1 MNFVKF
7 ICVVLLSFLT
17 TVSLGQDFKGG
28 IKAGFNLSQ
37 IDGDKLAGY
46 HKGGLIFGAY
56 VNRKLNSRLNLQ
68 MEMIYINKGSKLGT
82 NPEKGQYDYF
92 RIAADYIEVPVLL
105 QFWVEKIQSNF
116 EAGLTFST
124 LISTKQEDQ
133 YGEVNLIGDFK
144 RFGMGYLLGFNYQFG
159 DQLSGTARFAYS
171 IIPVGKDN
179 KVQTRLWASYGGSY
193 HHLLEFT
200 LNYYLQREQ

>member
-1 MNFVKF
+1 MNCAKIFCTF
-7 ICVVLLSFLT
+7 LL
-17 TVSLGQDFKGG
+17 TVGLSAAYGQGFTGGLKGG
-28 IKAGFNLSQ
+28 FDLSQ

-46 HKGGLIFGAY
+46 HKGGLIFGVY
-56 VNRKLNSRLNLQ
+56 INRKLSSRLNWQ

-82 NPEKGQYDYF
+82 NPEKGQYNYF

-124 LISTKQEDQ
+124 LIRSKKEDQ

-179 KVQTRLWASYGGSY
+179 QVQTRLWGSYGGSY
-193 HHLLEFT
+193 HNLLEFT

>member
-1 MNFVKF
+1 MNYVKF
-7 ICVVLLSFLT
+7 ICVILFPLLT
-17 TVSLGQDFKGG
+17 TVSVGQDFKGG

-56 VNRKLNSRLNLQ
+56 VNRKLSSRMNLQ

-133 YGEVNLIGDFK
+133 FGEVNLIGDFK

-179 KVQTRLWASYGGSY
+179 QVQTRLWGSYGGSY
-193 HHLLEFT
+193 HNLLEFT